1 MHLEGVIKGGA
12 GGGKKDAKMLIA
24 QLSSDVIFYNTKIS
38 THNSTTWIFKFLI
51 VINHLI
57 IVAMIALEYLD
68 LLQGVKFLFFKC
80 VNHDIY
86 QDKRLTKH

>member
-12 GGGKKDAKMLIA
+12 GGGKKYAKMLIA

-57 IVAMIALEYLD
+57 IVAMIALKYLD

>member
-1 MHLEGVIKGGA
+1 M
-12 GGGKKDAKMLIA
+12 GKKMPKCSL
-24 QLSSDVIFYNTKIS
+24 LSSSDVIFYNTKIS
-38 THNSTTWIFKFLI
+38 TQHSTTWIFKFLI

>member
-12 GGGKKDAKMLIA
+12 GGGKKYAKMLIA

-57 IVAMIALEYLD
+57 IVAMIALKYLD
-68 LLQGVKFLFFKC
+68 LLQGVKFLFSNVSIMTYIKTR
-80 VNHDIY
+80 D
-86 QDKRLTKH
+86 